1 LEMFVALAL
10 FVGNTS
16 DDRLYKC
23 TIMNLNDRGPLLQ
36 VQIQTYGEVG
46 LYKRTDW
53 TGPTA
58 EEQSY
63 RNLILVTSG
72 GASTITA

>member
-1 LEMFVALAL
+1 
-10 FVGNTS
+10 
-16 DDRLYKC
+16 
-23 TIMNLNDRGPLLQ
+23 MNLNDRDPLLQ

-63 RNLILVTSG
+63 RNLILVTGG